1 MDLTRYPDLKV
12 NLVDTFATASQQALG
27 IEPTV
32 AVEGK
37 PVTQISE
44 QSPAPSLVPQ
54 ATETTPAARQRS
66 KGDRQDNAK
75 VGRDREKRDDRR

>member
-1 MDLTRYPDLKV
+1 VRKGMDLTRYPDLKV
-12 NLVDTFATASQQALG
+12 NLVDTFATACAALG
-27 IEPTV
+27 IKLKV

-54 ATETTPAARQRS
+54 ATETTPATPT
-66 KGDRQDNAK
+66 
-75 VGRDREKRDDRR
+75 KR

>member
-12 NLVDTFATASQQALG
+12 SLVDTFATACAALG
-27 IEPTV
+27 IKPKIG
-32 AVEGK
+32 VEGK

-54 ATETTPAARQRS
+54 ATETTPATP
-66 KGDRQDNAK
+66 AK
-75 VGRDREKRDDRR
+75 R